1 MMCGTIPD
9 VMSKHETAPPTGP
22 DPADVGLRFLGV
34 AHEVRTA
41 VDHHMAA
48 AGLSLA
54 RTKLLRLLA
63 RRGALHQAEL
73 AEALGQAP
81 RSVTQAVEA
90 LERLRLVTRTPDPVD
105 RRRKTVTLTE
115 QGQAALAA
123 GEQAG
128 TRILRRIFGALDAR
142 QLRRLEELLTH
153 AAEAT
158 RQSDTR

>member
-1 MMCGTIPD
+1 MCGTIPD

-90 LERLRLVTRTPDPVD
+90 LERLRLVIRTPDPVD

-142 QLRRLEELLTH
+142 QLRRLEELLTD

>member
-1 MMCGTIPD
+1 
-9 VMSKHETAPPTGP
+9 MSKHETAPPTSP
-22 DPADVGLRFLGV
+22 DPADVGLRFLAV
-34 AHEVRTA
+34 AHQVRTA
-41 VDHHMAA
+41 VDQHMAA

-54 RTKLLRLLA
+54 RTKLLQLLA

-90 LERLRLVTRTPDPVD
+90 LERLGLVTRTPDPVD

-115 QGQAALAA
+115 QGHTALAA

-128 TRILRRIFGALDAR
+128 VRILQRIFGALDAR
-142 QLRRLEELLTH
+142 QLTRLERLLTDADE
-153 AAEAT
+153 AARRGGT
-158 RQSDTR
+158 R

>member
-1 MMCGTIPD
+1 
-9 VMSKHETAPPTGP
+9 MSEHETTPPTSP
-22 DPADVGLRFLGV
+22 DPADVGLRFLTV
-34 AHEVRTA
+34 AHQVRTA
-41 VDHHMAA
+41 VDQHMAA

-90 LERLRLVTRTPDPVD
+90 LERLRLVTRAPDPVD

-115 QGQAALAA
+115 QGHAALAA

-128 TRILRRIFGALDAR
+128 TRILQRIFGALDTR
-142 QLRRLEELLTH
+142 QLTRLEQLLTDTD
-153 AAEAT
+153 EAT
-158 RQSDTR
+158 RHGAAGDRHH

>member
-1 MMCGTIPD
+1 
-9 VMSKHETAPPTGP
+9 MSKHETAPPTGP

-128 TRILRRIFGALDAR
+128 SRILRRIFGALDAR
-142 QLRRLEELLTH
+142 QLTRLEELLTD

>member
-1 MMCGTIPD
+1 
-9 VMSKHETAPPTGP
+9 MSKHETAPPTGP

>member
-1 MMCGTIPD
+1 
-9 VMSKHETAPPTGP
+9 MSKHETAPPTGP

-142 QLRRLEELLTH
+142 QLTRLEELLTD